1 MPLSR
6 LSLVAILF
14 ALCLGIPQV
23 FAEEPPQAESVQ
35 QSLDSLADRKL
46 PEAEQLALKQTL
58 EQTLRM
64 LKDRQAAD
72 QRLSDL
78 RKQLD
83 EAPRLISEAQ
93 RDLARLK
100 ASPDQPVTERHA
112 RTSLAQL
119 EQPLFDMAQCA
130 RMFWHLLR

>member
-1 MPLSR
+1 MFLLR
-6 LSLVAILF
+6 LSLTAIVF
-14 ALCLGIPQV
+14 TLCLGAAQV
-23 FAEEPPQAESVQ
+23 FAEEPPKAEIVQ
-35 QSLDSLADRKL
+35 QSLDGLADRKL

-64 LKDRQAAD
+64 LQDRQTAD

-83 EAPRLISEAQ
+83 EAPRLINEAQ
-93 RDLARLK
+93 RELSRLK
-100 ASPDQPVTERHA
+100 SSPEVPIAERHA

-119 EQPLFDMAQCA
+119 EQ
-130 RMFWHLLR
+130 LLTYRSNQLT